1 MKKAVLMLFALM
13 LTGAGFGQDLT
24 PVADTVPWY
33 TSTEFLVV
41 LGGAVLLVIEWILR
55 FIPTSKPIGF
65 ALKAVVAVIQWLI
78 NRVPEKKKVKK

>member
-1 MKKAVLMLFALM
+1 MKRILFLMFALI
-13 LTGAGFGQDLT
+13 LTFVGFGQDLT
-24 PVADTVPWY
+24 PVESPAWY

-41 LGGAVLLVIEWILR
+41 LGGAILVVIEWVLR

-65 ALKAVVAVIQWLI
+65 VLKAVVAVLQWLI